1 MSFFLYICNIASGNK
16 DMYATCLFPTLPIGA
31 MMRAHQADRSLCP
44 LDEQE
49 LRSTAESRDLAITSC
64 VN

>member
-1 MSFFLYICNIASGNK
+1 
-16 DMYATCLFPTLPIGA
+16 MYATCLFVTLPVGA
-31 MMRAHQADRSLCP
+31 MMRAHQADRSLCS

-49 LRSTAESRDLAITSC
+49 LRSTAENRDLAITSC